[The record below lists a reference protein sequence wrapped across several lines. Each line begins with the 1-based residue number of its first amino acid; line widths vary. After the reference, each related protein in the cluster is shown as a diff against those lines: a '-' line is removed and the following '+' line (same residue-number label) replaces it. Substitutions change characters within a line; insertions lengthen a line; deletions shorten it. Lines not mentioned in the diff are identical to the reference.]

1 MKITALE
8 VRSYQIKKAFM
19 GLDAREVG
27 HLKELASDALEEATR
42 EITALQERL
51 SEASSRLTEHLSREE
66 MLKNTITT
74 AQSMVEDLKGNARK
88 EAELIVA
95 EARMQADEIVR
106 QAHARASSLQEEI
119 YRLKK
124 QRMEL
129 EGQIKAVIDYHTGI
143 LVLEEAE
150 SKKAD
155 EDADKVKFI
164 SK

>member
-1 MKITALE
+1 MRITALE

-19 GLDAREVG
+19 GLDAREVD
-27 HLKELASDALEEATR
+27 HLKELASDAIEDATR
-42 EITALQERL
+42 EITALQDRL
-51 SEASSRLTEHLSREE
+51 SETATRLTEHLSREDI
-66 MLKNTITT
+66 LKNTITT

-124 QRMEL
+124 QRMEIETQL
-129 EGQIKAVIDYHTGI
+129 KAVIDYHTGI

-155 EDADKVKFI
+155 EEADKVKFL

>member
-1 MKITALE
+1 MRITALE

-19 GLDAREVG
+19 GLDAREVD
-27 HLKELASDALEEATR
+27 HLKELASDALEDATR
-42 EITALQERL
+42 EITALQDRL
-51 SEASSRLTEHLSREE
+51 SETATRLTEHLSREDI
-66 MLKNTITT
+66 LKNTITT

-106 QAHARASSLQEEI
+106 QAHARASSLQDEI

-124 QRMEL
+124 QRMEIETQL
-129 EGQIKAVIDYHTGI
+129 KAVIDYHTGI

-155 EDADKVKFI
+155 EEADKVKFL